1 MPDLH
6 GALVTSVDDSDIK
19 RLGKVQAGDVIT
31 TFNGQPVLDPR
42 DLARKVARSPID
54 SDAVL
59 ELRRG
64 NQNETVH
71 VTIEALPE
79 AKPLTLI
86 EKPRAPG
93 LTLTTEQQNDG
104 KSVVGVTSVDPTSTA
119 AEGGI
124 KKGDILVQVQQTP
137 VSQSD
142 QAWQALRDEAS
153 INKQYVAVLVRRDG
167 TLSWIALEVPE

>member
-1 MPDLH
+1 
-6 GALVTSVDDSDIK
+6 LVTSVDNSDIK
-19 RLGKVQAGDVIT
+19 RLGKIQAGDAIT

-64 NQNETVH
+64 DQNETVD

-79 AKPLTLI
+79 AKPLTPI

-93 LTLTTEQQNDG
+93 LTLKTDKQIDG
-104 KSVVGVTSVDPTSTA
+104 ESVVRVTSVDPTSTA

-124 KKGDILVQVQQTP
+124 QKGDILVEVQQTP
-137 VSQSD
+137 VSQSA
-142 QAWQALRDEAS
+142 QAWQALRDETS
-153 INKQYVAVLVRRDG
+153 KNQQYVAVLVRHNG
-167 TLSWIALEVPE
+167 TLSWIALEMPE